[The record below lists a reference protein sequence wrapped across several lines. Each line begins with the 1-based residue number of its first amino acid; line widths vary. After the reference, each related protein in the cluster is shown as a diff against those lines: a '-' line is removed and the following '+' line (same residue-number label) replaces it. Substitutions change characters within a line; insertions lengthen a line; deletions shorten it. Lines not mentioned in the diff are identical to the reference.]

1 MPRAPRHERA
11 LVSTRKRRVHRLG
24 DLLPGIASQL
34 GLEEELRAARAASS
48 WERIV
53 EELVPSAAGA
63 SRLLEVR
70 PPALI
75 VAAHDA
81 ATGQELRLHASDL
94 LEAFASAPGGQRL
107 RELQVVVRRPSKGVS
122 GEPR

>member
-1 MPRAPRHERA
+1 
-11 LVSTRKRRVHRLG
+11 VSKRKRPVYRIG

-34 GLEEELRAARAASS
+34 GLNEELQAARAMSS

-53 EELVPSAAGA
+53 AELVPAATGA

-70 PPALI
+70 PPGLYVTAD
-75 VAAHDA
+75 DA
-81 ATGQELRLHASDL
+81 PTGQELRLHTVEL
-94 LEAFASAPGGQRL
+94 LEAFATAPGGQRL
-107 RELQVVVRRPSKGVS
+107 LELNVVVRRPRSGDS